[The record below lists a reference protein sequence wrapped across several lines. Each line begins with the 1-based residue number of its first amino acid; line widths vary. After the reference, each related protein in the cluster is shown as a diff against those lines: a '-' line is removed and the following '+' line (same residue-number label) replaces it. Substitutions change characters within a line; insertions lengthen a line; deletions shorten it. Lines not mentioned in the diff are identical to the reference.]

1 MIKKL
6 VASLISAV
14 VVIAIIVA
22 VIVMNNPKYV
32 FKKSLTGA
40 IEDLGKRS
48 ELATLTQA
56 LEKGSITVEGTLGEE
71 QLPFDG
77 EVSFG
82 GKFYF
87 NAANKPADSS
97 VYIEDLHA
105 KVSSDGATGEI
116 KGNAYFSTEYMYIAD
131 CNLMDGCYG
140 LVRGDLKDEFLD
152 SEWIDE
158 LIADHTQDAV
168 ASILDYIDKEKDM
181 KLIEDVVAKVEEYS
195 KTLEKLL
202 VKYAE
207 FEKENKNVNC
217 GDGKTDCRVI
227 TLTVDEKAVAD
238 ILNDLYDII
247 EKDDDLRD
255 LVMDNAE
262 EILDMLEGV
271 LNEAGVEV
279 DIKDVEDFYDDQLL
293 DEDTWDD
300 LVKEVEELDFEI
312 AISAAT
318 GKMSTALRQLSVVVE
333 TKMFGD
339 KSEVEFVLNFGKKG
353 LKKTDHISAEL
364 DGEELFVY
372 EISENSKKM
381 YKAAFSVPQYDSQKG
396 KDVMTEVI
404 NIKVNREK
412 DKFEFMI
419 INDHESYMTGEEV
432 EERYVVSGKFV
443 EEGDAVTI
451 SVQEYEKIYGED
463 VESVKLDINV
473 TIDKKD
479 KMPKLEKKGDVKSVF
494 EMSMDDFE
502 EIVENFQK
510 EFEDFIASET
520 PDYPAETPWGDYAD
534 NNNNNTVG
542 KPLPTVCVL
551 LTIKDGNKTVDE
563 GRPVLYAGYNP
574 TLGEIISQY
583 CAEEGYEDEPFD
595 ENALLV
601 QIGDLKRESGERWVA
616 YRREEGLAKEFV
628 SIKDQPVIDGQH
640 IIIALLNA

>member
-6 VASLISAV
+6 IASLISAV
-14 VVIAIIVA
+14 VVIGIIVA

-56 LEKGSITVEGTLGEE
+56 LEKGSITVDGTLGEE
-71 QLPFDG
+71 LLGEEG

-87 NAANKPADSS
+87 NSGKKLADSS
-97 VYIEDLHA
+97 VYVEDLHA
-105 KVSSDGATGEI
+105 KVSHDGATGEI
-116 KGNAYFSTEYMYIAD
+116 KGNAYFSSEYMYIAD

-158 LIADHTQDAV
+158 LIDDEDMQDAV

-202 VKYAE
+202 NKYAE
-207 FEKENKNVNC
+207 FEKETKSVNC

-227 TLTVDEKAVAD
+227 TMTVDEKAVAD

-262 EILDMLEGV
+262 EILDMLEGI
-271 LNEAGVEV
+271 LNEAGIEV

-293 DEDTWDD
+293 DEDTWDE
-300 LVKEVEELDFEI
+300 LVEMVEELDFEV
-312 AISAAT
+312 AISVAT

-333 TKMFGD
+333 TKMLGE
-339 KSEVEFVLNFGKKG
+339 KSEVEFVLNFGKQG
-353 LKKTDHISAEL
+353 VKKTNHISAEL

-381 YKAAFSVPQYDSQKG
+381 YKAAFSIPTFDFE
-396 KDVMTEVI
+396 KDKNVMTEVI
-404 NIKVNREK
+404 NIEVNREK
-412 DKFEFMI
+412 DKFEFAI
-419 INDHESYMTGEEV
+419 INDHEDYMTGDKI

-443 EEGDAVTI
+443 EEGGAVTI
-451 SVQEYEKIYGED
+451 SVQEFEEIYDGES
-463 VESVKLDINV
+463 ESTMKFDINV

-479 KMPKLEKKGDVKSVF
+479 KMPKLEKKDDVKSVF

-502 EIVENFQK
+502 EIAENFQK
-510 EFEDFIASET
+510 EFEGFMASEA
-520 PDYPAETPWGDYAD
+520 PDEPILWGDDPY
-534 NNNNNTVG
+534 T
-542 KPLPTVCVL
+542 
-551 LTIKDGNKTVDE
+551 
-563 GRPVLYAGYNP
+563 
-574 TLGEIISQY
+574 
-583 CAEEGYEDEPFD
+583 AESSMG
-595 ENALLV
+595 
-601 QIGDLKRESGERWVA
+601 W
-616 YRREEGLAKEFV
+616 
-628 SIKDQPVIDGQH
+628 
-640 IIIALLNA
+640 

>member
-6 VASLISAV
+6 IASLISAV
-14 VVIAIIVA
+14 VVIGIIVA

-56 LEKGSITVEGTLGEE
+56 LEKGSITVDGTLGEE
-71 QLPFDG
+71 LLGEEG

-87 NAANKPADSS
+87 NSGKKLADSS
-97 VYIEDLHA
+97 VYVEDLHA
-105 KVSSDGATGEI
+105 KVSHDGATGEI
-116 KGNAYFSTEYMYIAD
+116 KGNAYFSSEYMYIAD

-158 LIADHTQDAV
+158 LIDDEDMQDAV

-207 FEKENKNVNC
+207 FEKENKSINC

-293 DEDTWDD
+293 DEDTWDE
-300 LVKEVEELDFEI
+300 LVEMVEELDFEV
-312 AISAAT
+312 AISVAT

-333 TKMFGD
+333 TKMFGE
-339 KSEVEFVLNFGKKG
+339 KSEVEFVLNFGKQG
-353 LKKTDHISAEL
+353 VKKTNHISAEL

-381 YKAAFSVPQYDSQKG
+381 YKAAFSIPLYDSE
-396 KDVMTEVI
+396 KDKNVMTEVI
-404 NIKVNREK
+404 NIEVNREK
-412 DKFEFMI
+412 DKFEFAI
-419 INDHESYMTGEEV
+419 INDHKDYMTGDKI

-443 EEGDAVTI
+443 EEGGAVTI
-451 SVQEYEKIYGED
+451 SVQEFEEIYDGES
-463 VESVKLDINV
+463 ESTMKLDINV

-479 KMPKLEKKGDVKSVF
+479 KMPKLEKKDDVKSVF

-502 EIVENFQK
+502 EIAENFQK
-510 EFEDFIASET
+510 EFEGFMASEA
-520 PDYPAETPWGDYAD
+520 PDEPILWGDDPY
-534 NNNNNTVG
+534 T
-542 KPLPTVCVL
+542 
-551 LTIKDGNKTVDE
+551 
-563 GRPVLYAGYNP
+563 
-574 TLGEIISQY
+574 
-583 CAEEGYEDEPFD
+583 AESSMG
-595 ENALLV
+595 
-601 QIGDLKRESGERWVA
+601 W
-616 YRREEGLAKEFV
+616 
-628 SIKDQPVIDGQH
+628 
-640 IIIALLNA
+640 

>member
-6 VASLISAV
+6 IGSLISAV
-14 VVIAIIVA
+14 VVIGIIVA

-56 LEKGSITVEGTLGEE
+56 LEKGSITVDGTLGEE
-71 QLPFDG
+71 VFGEEG

-87 NAANKPADSS
+87 NAAKNPADSS

-105 KVSSDGATGEI
+105 KVSFDDATGEI
-116 KGNAYFSTEYMYIAD
+116 KGNAYFSNEYMYIAD

-158 LIADHTQDAV
+158 LIVDEDMQDAV

-202 VKYAE
+202 VKYGE
-207 FEKENKNVNC
+207 FEKENKSVNC
-217 GDGKTDCRVI
+217 GDGKTECRVI

-271 LNEAGVEV
+271 LNEAGIEV
-279 DIKDVEDFYDDQLL
+279 DIKDVEEFYDDQLL
-293 DEDTWDD
+293 DEDTWDE
-300 LVKEVEELDFEI
+300 LVEMVEELDFEV
-312 AISAAT
+312 AISVAT

-333 TKMFGD
+333 TKMFGE
-339 KSEVEFVLNFGKKG
+339 KNEVEFVLNFGEKG
-353 LKKTDHISAEL
+353 VKKTNHISAEL
-364 DGEELFVY
+364 DGDELFVY

-381 YKAAFSVPQYDSQKG
+381 YKAAFSIPLYDSE
-396 KDVMTEVI
+396 KDKNVMTEVI
-404 NIKVNREK
+404 NIEVNREK
-412 DKFEFMI
+412 DKFEFAI
-419 INDHESYMTGEEV
+419 INDHKDYMTGDKV

-443 EEGDAVTI
+443 EEGGAVTI
-451 SVQEYEKIYGED
+451 SVQEYEEIYDGES
-463 VESVKLDINV
+463 ESMKLDINV

-479 KMPKLEKKGDVKSVF
+479 KMPKLEKKDDVKSVF

-502 EIVENFQK
+502 EIAENFQK
-510 EFEDFIASET
+510 EFEGLGFFASET
-520 PDYPAETPWGDYAD
+520 PDEPILWGDDPY
-534 NNNNNTVG
+534 T
-542 KPLPTVCVL
+542 
-551 LTIKDGNKTVDE
+551 
-563 GRPVLYAGYNP
+563 
-574 TLGEIISQY
+574 
-583 CAEEGYEDEPFD
+583 AESSMG
-595 ENALLV
+595 
-601 QIGDLKRESGERWVA
+601 W
-616 YRREEGLAKEFV
+616 
-628 SIKDQPVIDGQH
+628 
-640 IIIALLNA
+640 